1 MYISSRTNRK
11 NKPFKTNE
19 TSRRIR
25 QKFIYQFDLAKNLNK
40 DEEKELFKTE
50 RNKNPIYITMD
61 QDTNDD
67 FLFSFWKKFDDVFKK
82 LEGNEK
88 IFEEL
93 KKRSQKMRLPVDLSQ
108 STIYSRKMNFPKKK
122 IVKPQKIDVNKI
134 VEIQKIFKGHSI
146 RKLNINIDRLRLRQ
160 CLVELFCLLL
170 LGHWCRSQ
178 VRYNFYLFKEYYI
191 TAKLYAG
198 DEISFMDRISF
209 KLSSCYYHISRIND
223 LKSNKLGEDLKS
235 DEE

>member
-19 TSRRIR
+19 TSCRIR

-50 RNKNPIYITMD
+50 RTNNPIYITMD

-108 STIYSRKMNFPKKK
+108 STIYSRKMNFPKRIYLTGQKNLCYPKK
-122 IVKPQKIDVNKI
+122 P
-134 VEIQKIFKGHSI
+134 
-146 RKLNINIDRLRLRQ
+146 
-160 CLVELFCLLL
+160 
-170 LGHWCRSQ
+170 
-178 VRYNFYLFKEYYI
+178 
-191 TAKLYAG
+191 
-198 DEISFMDRISF
+198 
-209 KLSSCYYHISRIND
+209 RIN
-223 LKSNKLGEDLKS
+223 
-235 DEE
+235 

>member
-1 MYISSRTNRK
+1 MYISTRTNRK

-25 QKFIYQFDLAKNLNK
+25 QKFIYQFDLAKSLNK

-50 RNKNPIYITMD
+50 RPKNPIYITMD
-61 QDTNDD
+61 QDNNDD
-67 FLFSFWKKFDDVFKK
+67 FLFSFWIKFDDVFKK

-93 KKRSQKMRLPVDLSQ
+93 KKRSQKMRLPVDPSQ
-108 STIYSRKMNFPKKK
+108 SAIYARKMNFPKKK
-122 IVKPQKIDVNKI
+122 IVKPQKIDANKI
-134 VEIQKIFKGHSI
+134 VEIQKIFKGHFI
-146 RKLNINIDRLRLRQ
+146 RKLNLNIDRLRLRQ

-170 LGHWCRSQ
+170 LGHWCHSQ
-178 VRYNFYLFKEYYI
+178 IRYKFYLLKEYYI

-198 DEISFMDRISF
+198 DEISFMDRITF
-209 KLSSCYYHISRIND
+209 KLPSCYYHISKIND